1 MDQLLTKSSPAW
13 FVFQNSLFVP
23 FFYHFP
29 VSTQLSVSADPV
41 EKNSRCQPDS
51 L

>member
-1 MDQLLTKSSPAW
+1 MDQLLAKSSPAW

-23 FFYHFP
+23 FFYRY
-29 VSTQLSVSADPV
+29 VSADPV
-41 EKNSRCQPDS
+41 EENGRCQPDS